1 MSCHALGVVGKFSMN
16 KGVSSW
22 FHNASTYSEKVIE
35 NNVFIENLF
44 K

>member
-1 MSCHALGVVGKFSMN
+1 MN

-35 NNVFIENLF
+35 NNVFIENSF